1 MTLQQLRNRI
11 DRLDDRVLA
20 LLNQRARVGLRVG
33 ALKRCHGKRLFD
45 AAREQAILRRLAVLN
60 GGPLSSTA
68 VRAIYREILR
78 QVRRL
83 EQSA

>member
-20 LLNQRARVGLRVG
+20 LLNQRARLGLRVG
-33 ALKRCHGKRLFD
+33 ALKRRQGKQLFD
-45 AAREQAILRRLAVLN
+45 PKREQAILRRLAAGN
-60 GGPLSSTA
+60 GGPLPPEA

-83 EQSA
+83 EQSV